1 MGPKRHLLLIDP
13 LDRLNIK
20 KDSSLMLALA
30 MQRRGIET
38 YVFFESD
45 FAIHN
50 QGTQKLTVHTF
61 EGEVRED
68 GIYLANF
75 ETTGS
80 KVIELNPQDMIHMRL
95 DPPFD
100 SRYLRILWMLD
111 HLAQQGIQVL
121 NHPRGI
127 MLFNEKLYAYRK
139 PGSTPSFVGSN
150 VKLAAQFVHQLDPKP
165 DALILKPLDLYSGI
179 GVEKWPVTG
188 WEERF
193 MEKVNELNGPVI
205 VQPFIE
211 AVTRG
216 EIRSL
221 YFQGK
226 EIGTILKMPKEGEF
240 LSNIAQG
247 ATFRPEPLSEVSRK
261 RCEEITQEL
270 LQHGVDWVAFDVLGD
285 AVSEVNITCPGL
297 LVEVSYAHKKNLADV
312 VIDMINQKS

>member
-1 MGPKRHLLLIDP
+1 MRHLLLIDP

-30 MQRRGIET
+30 LQRRGIET
-38 YVFFESD
+38 YIFFESD
-45 FAIHN
+45 FAVHN
-50 QGTQKLTVHTF
+50 QGEQKLTVHTF
-61 EGEVRED
+61 EGALKPD
-68 GIYLANF
+68 GIYLADF
-75 ETTGS
+75 KPTGS
-80 KVIELNPQDMIHMRL
+80 KIIELTTTDLIHMRL

-100 SRYLRILWMLD
+100 SRYQRILWMLD
-111 HLAQQGIQVL
+111 DLAEKGIRVL

-127 MLFNEKLYAYRK
+127 MLFNEKLYAYRSH
-139 PGSTPSFVGSN
+139 GATPSFVGSN
-150 VKLAAQFVHQLDPKP
+150 VKLAAQFVHNLEPKP
-165 DALILKPLDLYSGI
+165 SALILKPMDLYSGI

-193 MEKVNELNGPVI
+193 QEKVKELNGPVI

-221 YFQGK
+221 YFKQQ
-226 EIGTILKMPKEGEF
+226 EIGTILKMPKDGEF

-247 ATFRPEPLSEVSRK
+247 ATFDVHTLSQVARE
-261 RCEEITQEL
+261 RCEAIVKEL
-270 LQHGVDWVAFDVLGD
+270 AKHGVDWVAFDILGD
-285 AVSEVNITCPGL
+285 AISEVNITCPGL

-312 VIDMINQKS
+312 VIDLIN

>member
-1 MGPKRHLLLIDP
+1 MRHLLLIDP
-13 LDRLNIK
+13 LEKLTVK
-20 KDSSLMLALA
+20 KDSSLMLAMA
-30 MQRRGIET
+30 MQRRGIECFI
-38 YVFFESD
+38 FFEKD

-50 QGTQKLTVHTF
+50 QGTQKLTVHSF
-61 EGEVRED
+61 EGALKED
-68 GIYLANF
+68 GIYLDSF
-75 ETTGS
+75 VTTDS
-80 KVIELNPQDMIHMRL
+80 KVIELNSQDMIHMRL

-111 HLAQQGIQVL
+111 DLCEKGIQVL

-127 MLFNEKLYAYRK
+127 MLFNEKLYAYRAQ
-139 PGSTPSFVGSN
+139 GAVASFIGSN
-150 VKLAAQFVHQLDPKP
+150 VKLATQFVHNLNPKP
-165 DALILKPLDLYSGI
+165 SALILKPMDLFSGI

-221 YFQGK
+221 YFQGQ
-226 EIGTILKMPKEGEF
+226 EIGTILKTPKDGEF

-247 ATFRPEPLSEVSRK
+247 ATFGVHELTPTARSRA
-261 RCEEITQEL
+261 EL
-270 LQHGVDWVAFDVLGD
+270 IVKELMTFGVDWVAFDILGD
-285 AVSEVNITCPGL
+285 SITEVNITCPGL
-297 LVEVSYAHKKNLADV
+297 LVEVSFAHKKNLADV
-312 VIDMINQKS
+312 VIDKIIRKS